1 MSLVKMMMNNVR
13 FLIAFAV
20 IGVSSAVASAT
31 ELQDVKT
38 LLKDG
43 NLTEAL
49 NKANRALAANGTD
62 ASMQFVKGLILS
74 EQKRTAEAIEVF
86 SKLTVDHPDYPEPYN
101 NLAVLFA
108 TVGQYTKARISLE
121 TALKL
126 NPKYT
131 TAQENLGDVYLQSAL
146 QSYSDATKN
155 DSASPG
161 LKTKLKN
168 LKTSMGVTL
177 FDPSSTAAKTG
188 SSDSPTIV
196 SDSTAANAKGA
207 GTPKDAQSDR
217 DAVLKAVDQW
227 SRAWAAKDTKTYFSL
242 YADNFKTSNGQS
254 HEAWQKSRRSKIEGK
269 SEIEVQVLS
278 PSVTIENRTA
288 TVKFQQIYVSGKI
301 SSNSRKSL
309 ILVNQDGVWRI
320 TQEKSDS

>member
-1 MSLVKMMMNNVR
+1 MSLVIITKNVKL
-13 FLIAFAV
+13 LITVAV
-20 IGVSSAVASAT
+20 IAASVGLVQAT
-31 ELQDVKT
+31 ELQDVKN

-43 NLTEAL
+43 NLTEAM

-62 ASMQFVKGLILS
+62 ASMVFVKGLILS
-74 EQKRTAEAIEVF
+74 EQKKTTEAIEVF

-146 QSYSDATKN
+146 QSYSEAAKN
-155 DSASPG
+155 DAGSPG

-168 LKTSMGVTL
+168 LKTTMGVTL
-177 FDPSSTAAKTG
+177 FDPSPAGART
-188 SSDSPTIV
+188 SSPDAPTIV
-196 SDSTAANAKGA
+196 SSDAANSGKNTSA
-207 GTPKDAQSDR
+207 PKDAQSER
-217 DAVLKAVDQW
+217 EAVLKTVDQW

-242 YADNFKTSNGQS
+242 YADNFKTPKGESR
-254 HEAWQKSRRSKIEGK
+254 EAWQKSRKSRIEGK

-309 ILVNQDGVWRI
+309 IFVNQDGTWKI
-320 TQEKSDS
+320 FQEKSDS

>member
-1 MSLVKMMMNNVR
+1 MAKNPKDAQTR
-13 FLIAFAV
+13 FL
-20 IGVSSAVASAT
+20 
-31 ELQDVKT
+31 
-38 LLKDG
+38 
-43 NLTEAL
+43 
-49 NKANRALAANGTD
+49 
-62 ASMQFVKGLILS
+62 KGLILA
-74 EQKRTAEAIEVF
+74 EQGKSGEAILIF
-86 SKLTVDHPDYPEPYN
+86 TALTEDYPELAEPYN

-146 QSYSDATKN
+146 QAYSDAAKN
-155 DSASPG
+155 DSGSPG

-168 LKTSMGVTL
+168 LKATMGVAL
-177 FDPSSTAAKTG
+177 FDPSPGGART
-188 SSDSPTIV
+188 SSPDTPTIV
-196 SDSTAANAKGA
+196 SSDSANSGKNAS
-207 GTPKDAQSDR
+207 TPKDAQSER
-217 DAVLKAVDQW
+217 EAVLKAVDQW

-242 YADNFKTSNGQS
+242 YADNFKTPKGEGRES
-254 HEAWQKSRRSKIEGK
+254 WQKSRKSRIEGK

-309 ILVNQDGVWRI
+309 IFVNQDGAWKI
-320 TQEKSDS
+320 FQEKSDS